1 LHYGRRKMMRTTSKA
16 LVAALAIA
24 TLAGC
29 GSMGRQDRN
38 TAVGAAGGA
47 VAGNVLSGGSTLG
60 TVGGAVAGGA
70 VGHEW
75 DRIRK

>member
-1 LHYGRRKMMRTTSKA
+1 MMSTTSKA
-16 LVAALAIA
+16 LVAVVLVAS
-24 TLAGC
+24 LAGC
-29 GSMGRQDRN
+29 GGMSRQERN

>member
-1 LHYGRRKMMRTTSKA
+1 MRNTSKA
-16 LVAALAIA
+16 LVAVALAA
-24 TLAGC
+24 SLAGC
-29 GSMGRQDRN
+29 GGMSRQERN

-70 VGHEW
+70 AGHEW

>member
-1 LHYGRRKMMRTTSKA
+1 MRTTSKIA
-16 LVAALAIA
+16 VAAALALA

-29 GSMGRQDRN
+29 SGMSRQDRN

>member
-1 LHYGRRKMMRTTSKA
+1 MRTASKVLA
-16 LVAALAIA
+16 AALALA

-29 GSMGRQDRN
+29 SGMTRQERN

-47 VAGNVLSGGSTLG
+47 VAGNVISGGSTLG

-75 DRIRK
+75 DRMRK

>member
-1 LHYGRRKMMRTTSKA
+1 MRTPWKA
-16 LVAALAIA
+16 AGAAALALA

-29 GSMGRQDRN
+29 SGMTTKERN

-70 VGHEW
+70 VGNQW
-75 DRIRK
+75 DRIRR

>member
-1 LHYGRRKMMRTTSKA
+1 MRTTLKVLAATTLA
-16 LVAALAIA
+16 LA

-29 GSMGRQDRN
+29 SGMSRQDRN

>member
-1 LHYGRRKMMRTTSKA
+1 MRKTSASLLIATLA
-16 LVAALAIA
+16 LA

-29 GSMGRQDRN
+29 SGMTRQERN
-38 TAVGAAGGA
+38 TAVGAATGA
-47 VAGNVLSGGSTLG
+47 VAGNVVSGGSTLG

>member
-1 LHYGRRKMMRTTSKA
+1 MRTIPKA
-16 LVAALAIA
+16 VLAATLALA

-29 GSMGRQDRN
+29 SGMSHQDRN

>member
-1 LHYGRRKMMRTTSKA
+1 MRMTSKVVA
-16 LVAALAIA
+16 LTFALSA
-24 TLAGC
+24 LAGC
-29 GSMGRQDRN
+29 SGMSRQDRN

-47 VAGNVLSGGSTLG
+47 VAGNVISGGSTLG

>member
-1 LHYGRRKMMRTTSKA
+1 MSSPWKT
-16 LVAALAIA
+16 LVAATLVFG

-29 GSMGRQDRN
+29 SGMSRQDRN